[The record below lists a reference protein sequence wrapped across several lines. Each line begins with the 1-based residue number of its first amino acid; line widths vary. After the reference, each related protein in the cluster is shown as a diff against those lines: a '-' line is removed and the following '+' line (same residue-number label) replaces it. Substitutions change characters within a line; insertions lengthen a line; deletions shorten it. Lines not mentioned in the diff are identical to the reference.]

1 MTTVELRQRLA
12 QRLALSRGL
21 ETATHSA
28 SGQQD
33 AMRTISPVLAQ
44 HNVPLSHAQERMWF
58 LHTLDPN
65 ASAYN
70 VCVLWHLHGQLN
82 TAALQASVDRIIE
95 RHSIFRTV
103 YQLGDDGVASQQ
115 VLPTLPVD
123 WQAADLS
130 TVAAGER
137 AGQLQ
142 RIAQQASVSPFDLSA
157 KSPLRLVL
165 VTMAPEQHVLVMVGQ
180 HIAWDGPS
188 FGIFSQELALGYQHF
203 IDGKPAHQ
211 PTVPLQYIDFAA
223 WHRAQWQQAS
233 TQREQQLSFWQSQL
247 SPLPVPLRFP
257 KDFVASASADEA
269 GAWCCETLDKPSSKA
284 FLELAAQEQ
293 ATPFEVL
300 VAVIAV
306 MLTRLSRAT
315 EVTIGTVA
323 SHRQLAELQDVIGNF
338 GNVVPL
344 RLSVASQWSFR
355 ELLRQCMTRCRA
367 AFAHADI
374 PFEYLL
380 EHLQIQ
386 RGTNQNPLL
395 DTMVTFLHHGMAAP
409 QMAGLQVD
417 WQKHFNGT
425 SQTDLSFDALLQSD
439 QLQLQATWRR
449 ALFHEQTVP
458 NHLQRLVSLLRSC
471 VATPDKPLAHH
482 SLLLPSE
489 QQQLSRWGNRA
500 ALPTTSNTLV
510 QCFEQTV
517 RQQPNATAL
526 AIAHTDMP
534 PHTGGI
540 SFARLNARANR
551 LARWLIAQNVG
562 PEDRVAIALPR
573 QADWFVVML
582 ATLKAGAAFV
592 PIDPSYPADYIARV
606 VRLAEPALLFVA
618 DQPSTSTEPQA
629 VRSDPLLQHHAI
641 TLTFANAELNAQAL
655 GLSTD
660 NILDRERRQQ
670 LQPAHPVCIVFTSG
684 SSGEPKGVVVPHAAF
699 VNLLS
704 SHRADLYQTAY
715 RHTGERPLRI
725 GHAWSF
731 AFDAAWQPTLWMFD
745 GHEIHLFDTDVMQDP
760 VGLAREIISRRLDF
774 IELTPGMLA
783 EVLPW
788 LQAGLTDSQ
797 GRFLPPHIP
806 ALLAFGGESVKQALW
821 DRILTLP
828 NTSGFNL
835 YGPTEACVDST
846 IAKVQ
851 AASPPNIGGPVAG
864 AEIYVLDTCWQLAP
878 PGVAGELAI
887 AGSGLARGYLNRAD
901 LTAQQFIANPHG
913 QAGSRLYRTGD
924 RVRWLPNGQ
933 LEYIGRIDEQVKI
946 RGFRVEP
953 LEVEASLEHLAQQP
967 CAVVARPNQLGHL
980 QLLCFVETAGHF
992 VDIKG
997 LQALFATNLPGHLQP
1012 KFVIPI
1018 QRLPRLPN
1026 GKINRRALVIPKAL
1040 ETAPSRAPQT
1050 PLEHQLCQLMAQ
1062 VLGHTEVRPDDGFF
1076 ELGGDSISVIRLV
1089 SLARQ
1094 QGIHLTAR
1102 QIFDARSVA
1111 RLAPLLSSANPSQAA
1126 TWLGH
1131 DHDDCGLARPTPL
1144 MASYLAQQVPLQ
1156 RFAQIVSIP
1165 VPDEVSEAMIESLL
1179 NALIQHHA
1187 MLRARLIRP
1196 DTTKSNPTK
1205 SSTATPYLEIPPAA
1219 KATPMRLLPPLTY
1232 RLAEQGCAGPKQNE
1246 SQPNGAP
1253 ANEPLVNSH
1262 AVMLARALCDQ
1273 LAPEAGI
1280 MLSAMLQ
1287 PAEPLQGATLWLAVH
1302 HLVIDAS
1309 SWHILLADLAQGYQ
1323 ALRQNQPL
1331 ALSPVPTAWRN
1342 WSATLPRF
1350 AANTDIKKTPPTPA
1364 TIASASQ
1371 LSWSLAQQQ
1380 GQCPAAI
1387 IARRLGMPVAVLLPA
1402 ILALAAQQA
1411 GLVPPANELT
1421 VVIEQQGR
1429 QFDRGQDLSRTIGW
1443 FASERQVPLIN
1454 GNTTSGL
1461 INNNQSAASI
1471 SRLLQL
1477 WCSAI
1482 EQSDHHQQP
1491 HPVSAEP
1498 WQLGVNF
1505 LGEIG
1510 SVNEAR
1516 HWVAQPRLELL
1527 SAACGEHWPLRHQ
1540 LDINAYYCNV
1550 ADCRTL
1556 QFTALAPQNSI
1567 TQHDLTCLFA
1577 ALAELFK
1584 LLSGAEPND
1593 NPTPWLHQ
1601 SLTAQQQ
1608 TVSPL
1613 QYEMLRH
1620 CAEAEDPWT
1629 TQLELLLSGPTT
1641 AALTATAL
1649 HQSAADLMARHPA
1662 LRAGFITDSAA
1673 TFIPT
1678 VLTPDWQALDWRAV
1692 PASEQPRMLAQLRAQ
1707 WYRHQFR
1714 LDAPP
1719 LLRFL
1724 VIQHNDEQWRLLIN
1738 SHHLLLDGWSVP
1750 RVLHEWLAGAIGSAD
1765 AEVPVLSWP
1774 DYLNYLQQQDT
1785 ATARRYWNQAL
1796 QGLSQATL
1804 LRPQRRRRVQSADLQ
1819 ATLRQADH
1827 DLLVTNCKQVGVSPA
1842 VLFQMAWAH
1851 TLSATLGIPDLVFG
1865 LFDSGRAAPL
1875 AGIASLVGLVTQLV
1889 PMRINT
1895 TNTLPLTQQLRDL
1908 QANQFDW
1915 QLLPPVRIDTLAASL
1930 QLGELFDTLLVIENA
1945 LDAEQIP
1952 LTSPTGQSATSLIQQ
1967 QHWRDSIGYTAGL
1980 FIYPAKNTTLRLSY
1994 DPSAV
1999 SQHDARQLLDT
2010 FHHQL
2015 ALLVAAISPIPTTI
2029 LAGARHAPVCP
2040 TVETDHE

>member
-12 QRLALSRGL
+12 QRLAVSRGL
-21 ETATHSA
+21 PAQTHSA
-28 SGQQD
+28 SRQQETT
-33 AMRTISPVLAQ
+33 RTISRVLAQ
-44 HNVPLSHAQERMWF
+44 HHIPLSHAQERMWF
-58 LHTLDPN
+58 LHALDPK

-70 VCVLWHLHGQLN
+70 VCVLWHLHGNLN
-82 TAALQASVDRIIE
+82 TAALQASVDRIIQ
-95 RHSIFRTV
+95 RHSIFRTI

-115 VLPTLPVD
+115 VLATLPVD
-123 WQAADLS
+123 WQVADLS
-130 TVAAGER
+130 TIAADER
-137 AGQLQ
+137 VGQLQ
-142 RIAQQASVSPFDLSA
+142 HIAQQASVSPFDLSA

-165 VTMAPEQHVLVMVGQ
+165 VTITAEQHVLVMVGQ

-203 IDGKPAHQ
+203 INDKPAHH
-211 PTVPLQYIDFAA
+211 PSMPLQYIDFAA
-223 WHRAQWQQAS
+223 WHRAHWQQAS
-233 TQREQQLSFWQSQL
+233 TQRDQQLTFWQSQL

-257 KDFVASASADEA
+257 KDFAASAGADEA
-269 GAWCCETLDKPSSKA
+269 GAWCSETLDKTSSKA
-284 FLELAAQEQ
+284 FLALAAQEQ

-300 VAVIAV
+300 VAVIAL

-323 SHRQLAELQDVIGNF
+323 SHRQLAELLDVIGNF

-344 RLSVASQWSFR
+344 RLAVASQWSFR
-355 ELLRQCMTRCRA
+355 ELLRQCVTRCRA

-380 EHLQIQ
+380 EHLQIP
-386 RGTNQNPLL
+386 RGSTQNPLL

-425 SQTDLSFDALLQSD
+425 TQTDLSFDALLQSD

-458 NHLQRLVSLLRSC
+458 NHLQRLASLLRSC
-471 VATPDKPLAHH
+471 VAEPDKPLACH

-489 QQQLSRWGNRA
+489 QQQLSRWGNRS

-510 QCFEQTV
+510 ECFEQTV

-526 AIAHTDMP
+526 AIAHTNMP
-534 PHTGGI
+534 HPTGGI
-540 SFARLNARANR
+540 SFASLNGRANR
-551 LARWLIAQNVG
+551 LARWLITQDIG

-573 QADWFVVML
+573 QSDWFVVML

-592 PIDPSYPADYIARV
+592 PIDPTYPADYIARV
-606 VRLAEPALLFVA
+606 VRLAQPALLFITDPQSTMA
-618 DQPSTSTEPQA
+618 DQLA
-629 VRSDPLLQHHAI
+629 QHNAI
-641 TLTFANAELNAQAL
+641 TLTFADAMRHAQAL

-660 NILDRERRQQ
+660 NIPDSERRQQ

-704 SHRADLYQTAY
+704 SHREDLYQTAY
-715 RHTGERPLRI
+715 RNTGERSLRI

-745 GHEIHLFDTDVMQDP
+745 GHEIHLFDTDIMQDP
-760 VGLAREIISRRLDF
+760 IGLAREIISRRLDF

-788 LQAGLTDSQ
+788 LEAGLTDSQ
-797 GRFLPPHIP
+797 GHFLPPHVP

-887 AGSGLARGYLNRAD
+887 AGNGLARGYLNRGD

-924 RVRWLPNGQ
+924 RVRWLPSGQ

-953 LEVEASLEHLAQQP
+953 LEVEASLERLAQRP
-967 CAVVARPNQLGHL
+967 CAVVARPNRLGHL
-980 QLLCFVETAGHF
+980 QLLCFVETAGHL
-992 VDIKG
+992 VDIKV
-997 LQALFATNLPGHLQP
+997 LQALFATSLPSHLQP
-1012 KFVIPI
+1012 KFVIPT

-1026 GKINRRALVIPKAL
+1026 GKINRRALVMPAAL
-1040 ETAPSRAPQT
+1040 EMAPSRLAQT

-1062 VLGHTEVRPDDGFF
+1062 VLGHPEVRPDDGFF

-1089 SLARQ
+1089 SLARH

-1111 RLAPLLSSANPSQAA
+1111 RLAPLLSSPDPSQAA
-1126 TWLGH
+1126 TWLRH
-1131 DHDDCGLARPTPL
+1131 DNDDCGIALPTPL

-1165 VPDEVSEAMIESLL
+1165 LPDDINEPIIESLL

-1187 MLRARLIRP
+1187 MLRARLVRSN
-1196 DTTKSNPTK
+1196 TT
-1205 SSTATPYLEIPPAA
+1205 TPYLEIPPVEQAI
-1219 KATPMRLLPPLTY
+1219 PVRLLPTLADSG
-1232 RLAEQGCAGPKQNE
+1232 AEQSVAEQSVAEQSVAEQSVAGLP
-1246 SQPNGAP
+1246 PT
-1253 ANEPLVNSH
+1253 SH
-1262 AVMLARALCDQ
+1262 AVMLARALCEQ
-1273 LAPEAGI
+1273 LAPDAGI
-1280 MLSAMLQ
+1280 MMSAILQ

-1309 SWHILLADLAQGYQ
+1309 SWHILVADLAQGYQ
-1323 ALRQNQPL
+1323 ALSQNQPL

-1350 AANTDIKKTPPTPA
+1350 AAQTCVPKPQTAPPTLA
-1364 TIASASQ
+1364 NASQ
-1371 LSWSLAQQQ
+1371 LSWSLAEQN

-1402 ILALAAQQA
+1402 IVALAAQQA
-1411 GLVPPANELT
+1411 GLIPPANELT

-1429 QFDRGQDLSRTIGW
+1429 QFDRRQDLSRTIGW
-1443 FASERQVPLIN
+1443 FASEHRVPLISS
-1454 GNTTSGL
+1454 NTTSCT
-1461 INNNQSAASI
+1461 INNNESSPSI

-1482 EQSDHHQQP
+1482 EQTDHHQQRP
-1491 HPVSAEP
+1491 DALSAEP
-1498 WQLGVNF
+1498 WLLGVNF

-1510 SVNEAR
+1510 SVSEAR
-1516 HWVAQPRLELL
+1516 HWVAQPRLEVL
-1527 SAACGEHWPLRHQ
+1527 SEACGEHWPLRHQ
-1540 LDINAYYCNV
+1540 LDINAFYCTV
-1550 ADCRTL
+1550 ADGRTL
-1556 QFTALAPQNSI
+1556 QFTSLAPQNSM
-1567 TQHDLTCLFA
+1567 TQDDLTRLFA
-1577 ALAELFK
+1577 VLAELFN
-1584 LLSGAEPND
+1584 LLSGVEPAD
-1593 NPTPWLHQ
+1593 EPATWPHQ
-1601 SLTAQQQ
+1601 ILAAQHH
-1608 TVSPL
+1608 TVTPL
-1613 QYEMLRH
+1613 QYEMVRH
-1620 CAEAEDPWT
+1620 CAKAEDPWT

-1641 AALTATAL
+1641 PTLTAAAL
-1649 HQSAADLMARHPA
+1649 HQSAAALMERHSA
-1662 LRAGFITDSAA
+1662 LRAGFITDSAT

-1678 VLTPDWQALDWRAV
+1678 ALTPDWQALDWRAV
-1692 PASEQPRMLAQLRAQ
+1692 PASEQAGMLTQLRDE
-1707 WYRHQFR
+1707 WYHHQFR

-1724 VIQHNDEQWRLLIN
+1724 VIQHNETQWRLLIN

-1750 RVLHEWLAGAIGSAD
+1750 RVLHEWLSGAIGSTF
-1765 AEVPVLSWP
+1765 AEAPVLSWP

-1785 ATARRYWNQAL
+1785 APARRYWNQTL

-1804 LRPQRRRRVQSADLQ
+1804 LRPTRRRRVQSADLHD
-1819 ATLRQADH
+1819 TLPQTEH
-1827 DLLVTNCKQVGVSPA
+1827 DLLVTGCKQVGVSPA
-1842 VLFQMAWAH
+1842 ALFQLAWAH
-1851 TLSATLGIPDLVFG
+1851 TLSATLGQQDLVFG
-1865 LFDSGRAAPL
+1865 LFDSGRALPL
-1875 AGIASLVGLVTQLV
+1875 PGLASLVGLVTQLV

-1908 QANQFDW
+1908 QAKQFDW
-1915 QLLPPVRIDTLAASL
+1915 QLLHPVRIDTLAASL

-1945 LDAEQIP
+1945 LDADQIQ
-1952 LTSPTGQSATSLIQQ
+1952 LTSKTGQSAVSLIQE

-1980 FIYPAKNTTLRLSY
+1980 FIYPAKNTALRLSY
-1994 DPSAV
+1994 NPTTV
-1999 SQHDARQLLDT
+1999 SQLDARHLLDT
-2010 FHHQL
+2010 FRHQL
-2015 ALLVAAISPIPTTI
+2015 GLLVAALAPFPTTD
-2029 LAGARHAPVCP
+2029 LAGARQAPVCT